1 MQENNIYK
9 KSKMKTSYLTLIT
22 LITVLFATAQDKKQQ
37 DLTAIKDMCGCY
49 EVTFNFTETFN
60 YSSDSLYKPSAT
72 KVDKAL
78 EWAQLVTDEENK
90 IQIQHLL
97 QVGNPAEPMIIKHWR
112 QDWLFENQDLYTF
125 DANNKWVYEH
135 KSKSDVAGQ
144 WTQKVYQVDDSP
156 RYEGSSTWVHLDGKS
171 YWENTT
177 PAPLARREYTT
188 RSDYN
193 VLLRGNRQEITDY
206 GWLHDQDNH
215 KIIKEEGKE
224 DVLLAKEK
232 GYNTYVKVDDSRCK
246 AAANWWKENT
256 AKWELVR
263 AKWDNVY
270 ARNKDLALEEKVDNK
285 VLYKHLFND
294 EVTEKEQIDPI
305 IESFVKK

>member
-1 MQENNIYK
+1 
-9 KSKMKTSYLTLIT
+9 MKTIYLSFLSLFTLC
-22 LITVLFATAQDKKQQ
+22 FANAQDKKQQ
-37 DLTAIKDMCGCY
+37 DIAAIKNMCGCY

-60 YSSDSLYKPSAT
+60 YSKDSLYKPSET

-78 EWAQLVTDEENK
+78 EWAQIVTDKEDK

-97 QVGNPAEPMIIKHWR
+97 QVGNPAKPMIVKHWR
-112 QDWLFENQDLYTF
+112 QDWLFENQDLYTYNA
-125 DANNKWVYEH
+125 DNTWRYEH
-135 KSKSDVAGQ
+135 KPENEVAGQ

-156 RYEGSSTWVHLDGKS
+156 RYEGSSTWVHVDGRS

-193 VLLRGNRQEITDY
+193 VLLRGNRHETTDY

-215 KIIKEEGKE
+215 KLIKEEGKE

-232 GYNTYVKVDDSRCK
+232 GYNTYVKVSDSRCK
-246 AAANWWKENT
+246 AAADWWTEH
-256 AKWELVR
+256 AK
-263 AKWDNVY
+263 KWDIVRSKWDSVY
-270 ARNKDLALEEKVDNK
+270 GRDKDLTLEEKVDNK
-285 VLYKHLFND
+285 ALYKHLFD
-294 EVTEKEQIDPI
+294 DAVTTEDQINPV